1 MSDTQNT
8 PKSNAADILSS
19 YDLSTAKDFEWT
31 GRSMDWFLQMLV
43 RQANELGVEVG
54 ITLTVGAGLVSG
66 TLISVE
72 SYFDLFAQEY
82 AHSWPEEGRE
92 DIRATFAKL
101 GVMAKSTGE
110 DPNLLPPQYIHLR
123 DVSVYAAGGLTCTGL
138 TLWRGTL
145 ASVTGFNLGTLS

>member
-8 PKSNAADILSS
+8 PKSNAAEILSS

-43 RQANELGVEVG
+43 RQANDLGVEVG
-54 ITLTVGAGLVSG
+54 ITLTIGAGMISG

-72 SYFDLFAQEY
+72 SYFAQFADEY
-82 AHSWPEEGRE
+82 ANSWPPEGRE
-92 DIRATFAKL
+92 DIRSTFANL
-101 GVMAKSTGE
+101 GVMTKTTGD
-110 DPNLLPPQYIHLR
+110 DPKLLPPQYIHLKN
-123 DVSVYAAGGLTCTGL
+123 VNVHAAGGLTCTGL